1 MSTFTSFDLWILDE
15 NVGWRRDINPISV
28 GTLIWCNKMKFGDEG
43 SIASVYAY
51 MIFGTVDMSQ
61 SIEE

>member
-1 MSTFTSFDLWILDE
+1 
-15 NVGWRRDINPISV
+15 
-28 GTLIWCNKMKFGDEG
+28 MKFGDEG